1 MKYDNQKKIKYSITQ
16 DSINCVR
23 VITQEKT
30 IDFVPIDKIKE
41 WNKTFEP
48 KHLIECIKLESDDGE
63 THFVQKDLATKWLKI
78 FKLADINDDFI
89 PKIQKEIKPFLEN
102 LDIHLKIG
110 SLLKLNE
117 RDRAEFIHSIK
128 PTLESA
134 DALMRQNDGALIFI
148 KNFGE
153 HKKYFASVSKNKFNE
168 WVVTSN
174 APKTLNNIN
183 NKLEDGGKMLYS
195 NLPEFPIIAKPELSA
210 KALNGEANC
219 NIIPQSKAES
229 QGKNP
234 KVKPKSQSNDFGMN
248 M

>member
-1 MKYDNQKKIKYSITQ
+1 MDDKQNNKKYNITQ
-16 DSINCVR
+16 NSVNCLK

-30 IDFVPIDKIKE
+30 IDFVPIDNIKE
-41 WNKTFEP
+41 WNKTFEL
-48 KHLIECIKLESDDGE
+48 KHLVECIKLESNDGE
-63 THFVQKDLATKWLKI
+63 THFVQKDLTIKWLQT

-89 PKIQKEIKPFLEN
+89 PKIQKEIKPFLDN

-117 RDRAEFIHSIK
+117 RDRAEFLHSIK

-134 DALMRQNDGALIFI
+134 DALIRQNDGALIFV

-153 HKKYFASVSKNKFNE
+153 NKKYFASVSKNKFNE

-183 NKLEDGGKMLYS
+183 NKLENGGKILYS
-195 NLPEFPIIAKPELSA
+195 NLPELPIIAKPELSA

-219 NIIPQSKAES
+219 NIISQTKTKS
-229 QGKNP
+229 QGKNS
-234 KVKPKSQSNDFGMN
+234 KVKPKSKSNDFEMN